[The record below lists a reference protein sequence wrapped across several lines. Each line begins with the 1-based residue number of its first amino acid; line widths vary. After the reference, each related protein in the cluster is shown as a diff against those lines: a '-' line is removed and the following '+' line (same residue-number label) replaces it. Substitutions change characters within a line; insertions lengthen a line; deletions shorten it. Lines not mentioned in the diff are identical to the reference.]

1 MKTHR
6 SAFGASPQGGRRQR
20 PGRTGSAAS
29 AWANRGFTLIEVL
42 VALLIMAILAAL
54 AWQGLDGI
62 VRARAGNDAVL
73 DRTLRLNTA
82 VTQWEQDLQA
92 VQNLGAIVPPLSFDG
107 QTLRLTRRAEGGVM
121 LVAWSVR
128 GGVWQRWATPA
139 VRQVGELQ
147 ELWLRSQQLLGNEAG
162 QVTVAEASTW
172 QVYFYRGNAWS
183 NAQSTGDQATPVV
196 RPAPPPPQ
204 TPPPQTPPGT
214 PPPVNPP
221 TPPAPPAPP
230 PGVGTEAL
238 PTAVRMV
245 ITFAAGTL
253 TRDVALGPGSGG

>member
-1 MKTHR
+1 M
-6 SAFGASPQGGRRQR
+6 
-20 PGRTGSAAS
+20 SAATRR
-29 AWANRGFTLIEVL
+29 RGFTLIEVL
-42 VALLIMAILAAL
+42 VALLVMAILASL

-107 QTLRLTRRAEGGVM
+107 QTLRLTRRADGGVM

-128 GGVWQRWATPA
+128 GGVWQRWAGPA

-147 ELWLRSQQLLGNEAG
+147 ELWLRGQQLLGNEAG

-172 QVYFYRGNAWS
+172 QIYFYRGNAWS
-183 NAQSTGDQATPVV
+183 NAQSTGDLATPVV
-196 RPAPPPPQ
+196 RAPPPVVL
-204 TPPPQTPPGT
+204 PPAGGAS
-214 PPPVNPP
+214 PP
-221 TPPAPPAPP
+221 TTGAPPAPVGPQAPP

-238 PTAVRMV
+238 PAAVRMV
-245 ITFAAGTL
+245 ITLGAGTL
-253 TRDVALGPGSGG
+253 TRDIALGPGGGG

>member
-1 MKTHR
+1 MTTPH
-6 SAFGASPQGGRRQR
+6 SALGASPQGGRRH
-20 PGRTGSAAS
+20 RTGRAGAAAS
-29 AWANRGFTLIEVL
+29 AWLQRGFTLIEVL
-42 VALLIMAILAAL
+42 VALLIMAVLATL

-92 VQNLGAIVPPLSFDG
+92 VQNLGAIVPTLSFDG

-128 GGVWQRWATPA
+128 GGVWRRWAAPA

-147 ELWLRSQQLLGNEAG
+147 EMWLRSQQLLGNEAG
-162 QVTVAEASTW
+162 QVTIGEASTW
-172 QVYFYRGNAWS
+172 QVYFYRGNAWT
-183 NAQSTGDQATPVV
+183 NAQSTGDLVMPVV
-196 RPAPPPPQ
+196 QPRPVSPSASGASGPQ
-204 TPPPQTPPGT
+204 AGGPQASPSTPPG
-214 PPPVNPP
+214 
-221 TPPAPPAPP
+221 A
-230 PGVGTEAL
+230 GTEAL

-245 ITFAAGTL
+245 ITLGAGTL
-253 TRDVALGPGSGG
+253 TRDVALGPGGGG

>member
-1 MKTHR
+1 M
-6 SAFGASPQGGRRQR
+6 
-20 PGRTGSAAS
+20 SAATRR
-29 AWANRGFTLIEVL
+29 RGFTLIEVL
-42 VALLIMAILAAL
+42 VALLVMAILASL

-107 QTLRLTRRAEGGVM
+107 QTLRLTRRADGGVM

-128 GGVWQRWATPA
+128 GGVWQRWAGPA

-172 QVYFYRGNAWS
+172 QIYFYRGNAWS
-183 NAQSTGDQATPVV
+183 NAQSTGDLATPVV
-196 RPAPPPPQ
+196 RAPPPVVL
-204 TPPPQTPPGT
+204 PPAGGAS
-214 PPPVNPP
+214 PP
-221 TPPAPPAPP
+221 TTGAPPAPVGPQAPP

-238 PTAVRMV
+238 PAAVRMV
-245 ITFAAGTL
+245 ITLGAGTL
-253 TRDVALGPGSGG
+253 TRDIALGPGGGG